1 MVPELFNMRFK
12 HSPYVPFDPSVT
24 PLYSNYVTH
33 AMMGGLQPFVYT
45 DWRDEE
51 LSWHHNCYI
60 HAGLNPMP
68 MVWIKGRDALKFLS
82 ENLVNGFAEF
92 PIAKIR
98 HGIMT
103 NQYVEIMCDGLIIRI
118 G

>member
-82 ENLVNGFAEF
+82 EHFVNGFAEF